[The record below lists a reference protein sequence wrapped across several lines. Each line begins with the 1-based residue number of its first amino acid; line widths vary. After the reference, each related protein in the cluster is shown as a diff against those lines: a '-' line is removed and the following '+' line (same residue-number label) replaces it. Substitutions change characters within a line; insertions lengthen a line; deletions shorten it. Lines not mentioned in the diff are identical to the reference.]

1 MLKKFI
7 LTLSLILLPLSVWAQ
22 QLPKEFL
29 TAKNPPKVTL
39 LEFSAPWCLS
49 CQKIKPTVEKLEK
62 DLGSKLKVVYLNV
75 DKPETQ
81 KYLSLYKIDS
91 APTFILFNAKGQ
103 QVKRVDEELTSEQFQ
118 KLIQTSVN
126 Q

>member
-1 MLKKFI
+1 MLKKFL
-7 LTLSLILLPLSVWAQ
+7 LTLSLLSLPLSAWAQ

-29 TAKNPPKVTL
+29 TVKNPPKITL

-62 DLGSKLKVVYLNV
+62 DLGTKLKVVYLNV
-75 DKPETQ
+75 DKPETK

-103 QVKRVDEELTSEQFQ
+103 QVKRVDDELTSEQFQ
-118 KLIQTSVN
+118 KLIQTAVN